1 MELGVNAALV
11 DASVWIAYFDANDA
25 LYQKAQSVIDA
36 KENHTLIMTDYVLQE
51 VITVFLYKKQPSLI
65 EELLNTLQKEN
76 VEIVSVENFF
86 LTSIL
91 KFIKHFRYKPKMSLT
106 DWSLLSL
113 AIEFGFPLL
122 TFDKQLLNTHLRLT
136 GQS

>member
-1 MELGVNAALV
+1 MESSVNTVLV
-11 DASVWIAYFDANDA
+11 DASVWIAYFNANDV
-25 LYQKAQSVIDA
+25 LYQKAQSVIDE
-36 KENHTLIMTDYVLQE
+36 KENHTLILTDYVLQE
-51 VITVFLYKKQPSLI
+51 VITVFLYKKQAGLI
-65 EELLNTLQKEN
+65 EELMNTLQKEN

-91 KFIKHFRYKPKMSLT
+91 KFIKQLKYKPKMSLT

-113 AIEFGFPLL
+113 AAEFGFPLL

-136 GQS
+136 RQS